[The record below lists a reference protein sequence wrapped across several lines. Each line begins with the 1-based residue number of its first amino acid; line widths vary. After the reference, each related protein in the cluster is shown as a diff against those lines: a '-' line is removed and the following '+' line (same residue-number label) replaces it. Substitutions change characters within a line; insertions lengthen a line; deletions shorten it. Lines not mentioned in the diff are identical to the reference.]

1 MSQTTPPTTTPPAP
15 NPTVSPSRRTP
26 GERPGDA
33 TRIDVAH
40 TVTVPAAPAVVFAL
54 LADVERWPLIFPPTV
69 HARFLEKAPEGGGPE
84 RLQLWATANGGVRT
98 WTSRRLVE
106 PMRQRIS
113 FEQDRPVAP
122 IAAMGGE
129 WIVRPM
135 TGGGSEVV
143 LTHTY
148 AAVDDDAETLAWLE
162 KAVDGNS
169 RSELAALAEAAR
181 DAETGK
187 EASFTFRDSLRI
199 DGTFAAV
206 HAFLDRAE
214 HWVERLPHV
223 ARVKLTE
230 HLPGVQILEMDTQ
243 TADGSSHTT
252 RSVRVCTAP
261 HSIHYKQLV
270 TPALLRVHIGS
281 WLLDEDENGGVTAT
295 AEHTV
300 VLATDAIDRV
310 LGPDATEEQA
320 RAFVREALG
329 RNSSTTLRQA
339 KAFVEGT
346 SGA

>member
-1 MSQTTPPTTTPPAP
+1 MSQTTPRTTTPPAP
-15 NPTVSPSRRTP
+15 DLTVSPSRRTP
-26 GERPGDA
+26 GERPGDP
-33 TRIDVAH
+33 TRVDVAH

-69 HARFLEKAPEGGGPE
+69 HARFLERAPEGGGPE

-98 WTSRRLVE
+98 WTSRRLVD
-106 PMRQRIS
+106 PVRQRIS
-113 FEQDRPVAP
+113 FGQDRPVAP

-129 WIVRPM
+129 WIVRPVA
-135 TGGGSEVV
+135 GGSEVV
-143 LTHTY
+143 LTHAY
-148 AAVDDDAETLAWLE
+148 SAVDDDAETLAWLE

-169 RSELAALAEAAR
+169 RAELAALAEAAR
-181 DAETGK
+181 DAGTGRETG
-187 EASFTFRDSLRI
+187 FTFRDSLRI
-199 DGTFAAV
+199 DGTAAAV

-230 HLPGVQILEMDTQ
+230 DLPGVQILEMDTR

-252 RSVRVCTAP
+252 RSVRVCAAP

-270 TPALLRVHIGS
+270 TPALLRVHTGS
-281 WLLDEDENGGVTAT
+281 WLLAEDEDGGVTAT

-300 VLATDAIDRV
+300 VLATDAIGRV

-320 RAFVREALG
+320 RTFVRDALG
-329 RNSSTTLRQA
+329 RNSSATLRQA

-346 SGA
+346 TSA